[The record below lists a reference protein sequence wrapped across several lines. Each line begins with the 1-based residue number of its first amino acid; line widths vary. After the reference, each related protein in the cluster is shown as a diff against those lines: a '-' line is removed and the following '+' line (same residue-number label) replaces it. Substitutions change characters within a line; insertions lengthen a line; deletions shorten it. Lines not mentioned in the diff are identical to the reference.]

1 MKLVE
6 VVEGECKIIEPSPI
20 QKKSQ
25 HWGVTLGC
33 ISVFIS
39 MAGATFTFPFM
50 QSQRDSLGINHL
62 NYYCNNSYYI
72 ELSIISIS
80 NFNFRM

>member
-6 VVEGECKIIEPSPI
+6 VVEGECKIIEPPPI
-20 QKKSQ
+20 KKKSQ

-50 QSQRDSLGINHL
+50 QSQRDSLGIKHK
-62 NYYCNNSYYI
+62 NYYHYNSY
-72 ELSIISIS
+72 
-80 NFNFRM
+80 

>member
-6 VVEGECKIIEPSPI
+6 VVEGECKIIEPPTI
-20 QKKSQ
+20 NKKSQ

-50 QSQRDSLGINHL
+50 QSQRDSLGIKHK
-62 NYYCNNSYYI
+62 NYYHYNS
-72 ELSIISIS
+72 
-80 NFNFRM
+80 F